1 MSSYIVGGLP
11 FVTLIFLLFVNRPY
25 VLPLFTTEAGHYFL
39 FAGAFMWLL
48 GFAWMKSMT
57 KVTI

>member
-1 MSSYIVGGLP
+1 MR
-11 FVTLIFLLFVNRPY
+11 LLFAALVAFST
-25 VLPLFTTEAGHYFL
+25 VSAQPLRLHPDNPHYFL

-57 KVTI
+57 KVTS

>member
-1 MSSYIVGGLP
+1 M
-11 FVTLIFLLFVNRPY
+11 
-25 VLPLFTTEAGHYFL
+25 PLFTTSTGHYFL
-39 FAGAFMWLL
+39 FAGAVMWVL